1 MKGGPSMKLFI
12 GLDVSSQKLDTCFL
26 TDSKEI
32 LFEGSLSNDLIGA
45 SEIKQKILEYQET
58 FGFYQIVIG
67 MESTSVYSFHPSMF
81 FYLDEDLKQLPVEV
95 TVENPYRIKQYSRM
109 FDQDK
114 TDKIDAQIIADY
126 LRVDL
131 HTLSP
136 IKEEIY
142 VGLQRLTRSRY
153 QLVTQMVE
161 AKQHFLENLTY
172 KCNTL
177 SKELANEDNKTSVFG
192 TTIMNL
198 LTEDI
203 TLDEFSEMPLEEA
216 AELLQ
221 KLGKGRFKNPEQ
233 LVKSVKK
240 AVRSS
245 YRLGKVTK
253 NSIDLVLGIIANE
266 IKFLKKQIKEIEKA
280 IIALLETIPEAQ
292 CLLSVPGL
300 GPVYTAGL
308 IAEIGQIE
316 RFDDQSKLAK
326 YAGLTWTKNQSG
338 NSQSE
343 NTPLNRS
350 GNRYFRYY
358 LIEATNRVRITL
370 PEFKEYY
377 QKKKNE
383 VPKHKHKR
391 ALVLTGRKFVLDRCA
406 TTQRST
412 LSAKEGGDRKI
423 T

>member
-1 MKGGPSMKLFI
+1 MKLFI

-32 LFEGSLSNDLIGA
+32 LFEDSLSNDLIGA
-45 SEIKQKILEYQET
+45 SEIKQKILNYQET
-58 FGFYQIVIG
+58 CDFSRIVIG

-114 TDKIDAQIIADY
+114 TDKIDARIIADY

-233 LVKSVKK
+233 LVKSIKK

-245 YRLGKVTK
+245 YRVGKVTK

-280 IIALLETIPEAQ
+280 ITALLETIPEAQ

-391 ALVLTGRKFVLDRCA
+391 ALVLTGRKFVRLIDVLLRNGQLYQP
-406 TTQRST
+406 T
-412 LSAKEGGDRKI
+412 KVVIEK
-423 T
+423 

>member
-1 MKGGPSMKLFI
+1 MKLFI

-32 LFEGSLSNDLIGA
+32 LFEDSLSNDLIGA
-45 SEIKQKILEYQET
+45 SEIKQRILKYQET
-58 FGFYQIVIG
+58 CGFSRIVIG

-114 TDKIDAQIIADY
+114 TDKIDARIIADY

-233 LVKSVKK
+233 LVKSIKK

-280 IIALLETIPEAQ
+280 ITALLETIPEAQ

-391 ALVLTGRKFVLDRCA
+391 ALVLTGRKFV
-406 TTQRST
+406 
-412 LSAKEGGDRKI
+412 
-423 T
+423 

>member
-45 SEIKQKILEYQET
+45 SEVKQKILEYQET

-233 LVKSVKK
+233 LVKSIKK

-358 LIEATNRVRITL
+358 LIEDTNRVRITL

-391 ALVLTGRKFVLDRCA
+391 ALVLTGRKFVRLIDVLLRNG
-406 TTQRST
+406 Q
-412 LSAKEGGDRKI
+412 LYQPKKGVIEK
-423 T
+423 

>member
-1 MKGGPSMKLFI
+1 MKLFI

-32 LFEGSLSNDLIGA
+32 LFEDSLSNDLIGA
-45 SEIKQKILEYQET
+45 SEIKQKILNYQET
-58 FGFYQIVIG
+58 CDFSRIVIG

-114 TDKIDAQIIADY
+114 TDKIDARIIADY

-233 LVKSVKK
+233 LVKSIKK

-280 IIALLETIPEAQ
+280 ITALLETIPEAQ

-326 YAGLTWTKNQSG
+326 YAGLTWTKNQSR

-391 ALVLTGRKFVLDRCA
+391 ALVLTGRKFVRLIDVLLRNGQLYQP
-406 TTQRST
+406 T
-412 LSAKEGGDRKI
+412 KVVIEK
-423 T
+423 

>member
-1 MKGGPSMKLFI
+1 MKLFI

-45 SEIKQKILEYQET
+45 SEIKQKLLEYDET
-58 FGFYQIVIG
+58 YGFKRIIIG

-81 FYLDEDLKQLPVEV
+81 FYLDEDLKKLPVDV
-95 TVENPYRIKQYSRM
+95 TVENPYRIKQYSKM

-114 TDKIDAQIIADY
+114 TDKIDARVIADY

-136 IKEEIY
+136 MKEEVY

-161 AKQHFLENLTY
+161 AKQHFLDNLSY

-177 SKELANEDNKTSVFG
+177 SKELAIETNATSVFG
-192 TTIMNL
+192 STIMNL

-203 TLDEFSEMPLEEA
+203 TLDEFAEMPLEEA
-216 AELLQ
+216 AAFLQ
-221 KLGKGRFKNPEQ
+221 KLGRGRFKNPDQ
-233 LVKSVKK
+233 LAKSIKK

-245 YRLGKVTK
+245 YRLGKVAK
-253 NSIDLVLGIIANE
+253 ESVDLVLGIIANE
-266 IKFLKKQIKEIEKA
+266 IKFLKQQIKEIEKA
-280 IIALLETIPEAQ
+280 IISLLEVIPEAQ

-300 GPVYTAGL
+300 GPIYTAGL
-308 IAEIGQIE
+308 LAEIGQID
-316 RFDDQSKLAK
+316 RFIDQSKLAK
-326 YAGLTWTKNQSG
+326 YAGLTWTKKQSG
-338 NSQSE
+338 NAQSE
-343 NTPLNRS
+343 NTPLSRS

-377 QKKKNE
+377 QKKKRE
-383 VPKHKHKR
+383 VPKHQHKR
-391 ALVLTGRKFVLDRCA
+391 ALVLTGRKFVRLIDVLLRNGQLYQP
-406 TTQRST
+406 T
-412 LSAKEGGDRKI
+412 KVVIEK
-423 T
+423 

>member
-1 MKGGPSMKLFI
+1 MKLFI

-32 LFEGSLSNDLIGA
+32 LFEDSLSNDLIGA
-45 SEIKQKILEYQET
+45 SEIKQRILKYQET
-58 FGFYQIVIG
+58 CGFSRIVIG

-81 FYLDEDLKQLPVEV
+81 FYLDDDLKQLPVEV

-114 TDKIDAQIIADY
+114 TDKIDARIIADY

-233 LVKSVKK
+233 LVKSIKK

-280 IIALLETIPEAQ
+280 ITALLETIPEAQ

-391 ALVLTGRKFVLDRCA
+391 ALVLTGRKFVRLIDVLLRNGQLYQP
-406 TTQRST
+406 T
-412 LSAKEGGDRKI
+412 KVVIEK
-423 T
+423 

>member
-1 MKGGPSMKLFI
+1 MKLFI

-45 SEIKQKILEYQET
+45 SEIKQKLLEYDET
-58 FGFYQIVIG
+58 YGFKRIIIG

-81 FYLDEDLKQLPVEV
+81 FYLDEDLKKLPVDV
-95 TVENPYRIKQYSRM
+95 TVENPYRIKQYSKM

-114 TDKIDAQIIADY
+114 TDKIDARAIADY

-136 IKEEIY
+136 MKEEVY

-161 AKQHFLENLTY
+161 AKQHFLDNLSY

-177 SKELANEDNKTSVFG
+177 SKELAIETNATSIFG
-192 TTIMNL
+192 STIMNL

-203 TLDEFSEMPLEEA
+203 TLDEFAEMPLEEA
-216 AELLQ
+216 AAFLQ
-221 KLGKGRFKNPEQ
+221 KLGRGRFKNPDQ
-233 LVKSVKK
+233 LAKSIKK

-245 YRLGKVTK
+245 YRLGKVAK
-253 NSIDLVLGIIANE
+253 ESVDLVLGIIANE
-266 IKFLKKQIKEIEKA
+266 IKFLKQQIKEIEKA
-280 IIALLETIPEAQ
+280 IISLLEVIPEAQ

-300 GPVYTAGL
+300 GPIYTAGL
-308 IAEIGQIE
+308 LAEIGQID
-316 RFDDQSKLAK
+316 RFSDQAKLAK
-326 YAGLTWTKNQSG
+326 YAGLTWTKKQSG
-338 NSQSE
+338 NAQSE
-343 NTPLNRS
+343 NTPLSRS

-358 LIEATNRVRITL
+358 LIEATNRVRIAL

-377 QKKKNE
+377 QKKKRE
-383 VPKHKHKR
+383 VPKHQHKR
-391 ALVLTGRKFVLDRCA
+391 ALVLTGRKFVRLIDVLLRNGRLYQP
-406 TTQRST
+406 T
-412 LSAKEGGDRKI
+412 KVVIEK
-423 T
+423 

>member
-1 MKGGPSMKLFI
+1 MKLFI

-45 SEIKQKILEYQET
+45 SEVKQKILEYQET

-233 LVKSVKK
+233 LVKSIKK

-391 ALVLTGRKFVLDRCA
+391 ALVLTGRKFVRLIDVLLRNG
-406 TTQRST
+406 Q
-412 LSAKEGGDRKI
+412 LYQPKKGVIEK
-423 T
+423 

>member
-45 SEIKQKILEYQET
+45 SEVKQKILEYQET

-233 LVKSVKK
+233 LVKSIKK

>member
-1 MKGGPSMKLFI
+1 MKLFI

-32 LFEGSLSNDLIGA
+32 LFEDSLSNDLIGA
-45 SEIKQKILEYQET
+45 SEIKQRILKYQET
-58 FGFYQIVIG
+58 CGFSRIVIS

-114 TDKIDAQIIADY
+114 TDKIDARIIADY

-216 AELLQ
+216 TELLQ

-233 LVKSVKK
+233 LVKSIKK

-280 IIALLETIPEAQ
+280 ITALLETIPEAQ

-391 ALVLTGRKFVLDRCA
+391 ALVLTGRKFVRLIDVLLRNGQLYQP
-406 TTQRST
+406 T
-412 LSAKEGGDRKI
+412 KVVIEK
-423 T
+423 

>member
-1 MKGGPSMKLFI
+1 MKLFI

-45 SEIKQKILEYQET
+45 SKIKQKLLDYNET
-58 FGFYQIVIG
+58 YGFKRIIIG

-81 FYLDEDLKQLPVEV
+81 FYLDEDLKKLPVEV
-95 TVENPYRIKQYSRM
+95 TVENPYRIKQYSKM

-114 TDKIDAQIIADY
+114 TDKIDARAIADY

-136 IKEEIY
+136 IKEEVY

-161 AKQHFLENLTY
+161 AKQHFLDNLSY

-177 SKELANEDNKTSVFG
+177 SKELAIEPNATSVFG
-192 TTIMNL
+192 STIMSL

-203 TLDEFSEMPLEEA
+203 TLDEFAELPLEEA
-216 AELLQ
+216 AAFLQ
-221 KLGKGRFKNPEQ
+221 KLGRGRFKNPDQ
-233 LVKSVKK
+233 LAKSIKK
-240 AVRSS
+240 AIRSS
-245 YRLGKVTK
+245 YRLGKVAK
-253 NSIDLVLGIIANE
+253 ESVDLVLGIIANE
-266 IKFLKKQIKEIEKA
+266 IKFLKQQIKEIEKA
-280 IIALLETIPEAQ
+280 IISLLEVIPEAQ

-308 IAEIGQIE
+308 LAEIGQID
-316 RFDDQSKLAK
+316 RFSDQSKLAK
-326 YAGLTWTKNQSG
+326 YAGLTWPKKQSG

-343 NTPLNRS
+343 NTPLSRS

-358 LIEATNRVRITL
+358 LIEATNRVRIAL

-377 QKKKNE
+377 QKKKRE
-383 VPKHKHKR
+383 VPKHQHKR
-391 ALVLTGRKFVLDRCA
+391 ALVLTGRKFVRLIDVLLRNGQLYQP
-406 TTQRST
+406 T
-412 LSAKEGGDRKI
+412 KVVIEK
-423 T
+423 

>member
-45 SEIKQKILEYQET
+45 SEVKQKILEYQET

-233 LVKSVKK
+233 LVKSIKK

-391 ALVLTGRKFVLDRCA
+391 ALVLTGRKFVRLIDVLLRNG
-406 TTQRST
+406 Q
-412 LSAKEGGDRKI
+412 LYQPKKGVIEK
-423 T
+423 

>member
-1 MKGGPSMKLFI
+1 MKLFI

-26 TDSKEI
+26 ADSKEI
-32 LFEGSLSNDLIGA
+32 LFEDSLSNDLIGA
-45 SEIKQKILEYQET
+45 SEIKQKILNYQET
-58 FGFYQIVIG
+58 CDFSRIVIG

-114 TDKIDAQIIADY
+114 TDKIDARIIADY

-233 LVKSVKK
+233 LVKSIKK

-280 IIALLETIPEAQ
+280 ITALLETIPEAQ

-391 ALVLTGRKFVLDRCA
+391 ALVLTGRKFVRLIDVLLRNGQLYQP
-406 TTQRST
+406 T
-412 LSAKEGGDRKI
+412 KVVIEK
-423 T
+423 

>member
-1 MKGGPSMKLFI
+1 MKLFI

-32 LFEGSLSNDLIGA
+32 LFEDSLSNDLIGA
-45 SEIKQKILEYQET
+45 SEIKQRILKYQET
-58 FGFYQIVIG
+58 CGFSRIVIG

-114 TDKIDAQIIADY
+114 TDKIDARIIADY

-233 LVKSVKK
+233 LVKSIKK

-280 IIALLETIPEAQ
+280 ITALLETIPEAQ

-391 ALVLTGRKFVLDRCA
+391 ALVLTGRKFVRL
-406 TTQRST
+406 
-412 LSAKEGGDRKI
+412 I
-423 T
+423 

>member
-1 MKGGPSMKLFI
+1 MKLFI

-26 TDSKEI
+26 LDSKEI
-32 LFEGSLSNDLIGA
+32 LFEGSLSNDLVGA
-45 SEIKQKILEYQET
+45 SEIKQKIIEYHET
-58 FGFYQIVIG
+58 CGFSRIVIG

-81 FYLDEDLKQLPVEV
+81 FYLDEDLQQLPVEV
-95 TVENPYRIKQYSRM
+95 IVENPYRIKQYSKM

-114 TDKIDAQIIADY
+114 TDKIDARIVADY

-131 HTLSP
+131 HTLFP

-161 AKQHFLENLTY
+161 VKQHFLENLTY

-177 SKELANEDNKTSVFG
+177 SKKLTQEDNRTSVFG
-192 TTIMNL
+192 STIMNL

-203 TLDEFSEMPLEEA
+203 TLDEFVEMPLEDA
-216 AELLQ
+216 VELLQ

-233 LVKSVKK
+233 LAKSIKK

-253 NSIDLVLGIIANE
+253 DSIDLVLGIIANE

-280 IIALLETIPEAQ
+280 IMSLLEAIPEAK

-300 GPVYTAGL
+300 GPIYIAGL
-308 IAEIGQIE
+308 IAEIGQID
-316 RFDDQSKLAK
+316 RFDNQSKLAK

-338 NSQSE
+338 NSSSE

-358 LIEATNRVRITL
+358 LIEATNRVRNTL
-370 PEFKEYY
+370 PEFQEYY

-383 VPKHKHKR
+383 VPKHQHKR
-391 ALVLTGRKFVLDRCA
+391 ALVLTGRKFVRLIDVLLCNGQLYQP
-406 TTQRST
+406 T
-412 LSAKEGGDRKI
+412 KMVIEK
-423 T
+423 

>member
-1 MKGGPSMKLFI
+1 MKLFI

-32 LFEGSLSNDLIGA
+32 LFEDSLSNDLIGA
-45 SEIKQKILEYQET
+45 SEIKQRILKYQET
-58 FGFYQIVIG
+58 CGFSRIVIG

-81 FYLDEDLKQLPVEV
+81 FYLDDDLKQLPVEV

-114 TDKIDAQIIADY
+114 TDKIDARIIADY

-233 LVKSVKK
+233 LVKSIKK

-280 IIALLETIPEAQ
+280 ITALLETIPEAQ

-391 ALVLTGRKFVLDRCA
+391 ALVLTGRKFVCLIDVLPVSY
-406 TTQRST
+406 THLT
-412 LSAKEGGDRKI
+412 LPTI
-423 T
+423 LLV

>member
-1 MKGGPSMKLFI
+1 MKLFI

-32 LFEGSLSNDLIGA
+32 LFEDSLSNDLIGA
-45 SEIKQKILEYQET
+45 SEIKQKILNYQET
-58 FGFYQIVIG
+58 CDFSRIVIG

-114 TDKIDAQIIADY
+114 TDKIDARIIADY

-233 LVKSVKK
+233 LVKSIKK

-280 IIALLETIPEAQ
+280 ITALLETIPEAQ

-370 PEFKEYY
+370 LEFKEYY

-391 ALVLTGRKFVLDRCA
+391 ALVLTGRKFVRLIDVLLRNGQLYQP
-406 TTQRST
+406 T
-412 LSAKEGGDRKI
+412 KVVIEK
-423 T
+423 

>member
-1 MKGGPSMKLFI
+1 MKLFI

-45 SEIKQKILEYQET
+45 SEIKQKLLEYDET
-58 FGFYQIVIG
+58 YGFKRIIIG

-81 FYLDEDLKQLPVEV
+81 FYLDEDLKKLPVDV
-95 TVENPYRIKQYSRM
+95 TVENPYRIKQYSKM

-114 TDKIDAQIIADY
+114 TDKIDARAIADY

-136 IKEEIY
+136 MKEEVY

-161 AKQHFLENLTY
+161 AKQHFLDNLSY

-177 SKELANEDNKTSVFG
+177 SKELAIETNATSVFG
-192 TTIMNL
+192 STIMNL

-203 TLDEFSEMPLEEA
+203 TLDEFAGMPLEEA
-216 AELLQ
+216 AAFLQ
-221 KLGKGRFKNPEQ
+221 KLGRGRFKNPDQ
-233 LVKSVKK
+233 LAKSIKK

-245 YRLGKVTK
+245 YRLGKVAK
-253 NSIDLVLGIIANE
+253 ESVDLVLGIIANE
-266 IKFLKKQIKEIEKA
+266 IKFLKQQIKEIEKA
-280 IIALLETIPEAQ
+280 IISLLEVIPEAQ

-300 GPVYTAGL
+300 GPIYTAGL
-308 IAEIGQIE
+308 LAEIGQID
-316 RFDDQSKLAK
+316 RFSDQSKLAK
-326 YAGLTWTKNQSG
+326 YAGLTWTKKQSG
-338 NSQSE
+338 NAQSE
-343 NTPLNRS
+343 NTPLSRS

-358 LIEATNRVRITL
+358 LIEATNRVRIAL

-377 QKKKNE
+377 QKKKRE
-383 VPKHKHKR
+383 VPKHQHKR
-391 ALVLTGRKFVLDRCA
+391 ALVLTGRKFVRLIDVLLRNGQLYQP
-406 TTQRST
+406 T
-412 LSAKEGGDRKI
+412 KVVIEK
-423 T
+423 

>member
-1 MKGGPSMKLFI
+1 MKLFI

-32 LFEGSLSNDLIGA
+32 LFEDSLSNDLIGA
-45 SEIKQKILEYQET
+45 SEIKQKILNYQET
-58 FGFYQIVIG
+58 CDFSRIVIG

-114 TDKIDAQIIADY
+114 TDKIDARIIADY

-142 VGLQRLTRSRY
+142 VGLHRLTRSRY

-233 LVKSVKK
+233 LVKSIKK

-280 IIALLETIPEAQ
+280 ITALLETIPEAQ

-391 ALVLTGRKFVLDRCA
+391 ALVLTGRKFVRLIDVLLRNGQLYQP
-406 TTQRST
+406 T
-412 LSAKEGGDRKI
+412 KVVIEK
-423 T
+423 

>member
-1 MKGGPSMKLFI
+1 MKLFI

-32 LFEGSLSNDLIGA
+32 LFEDSLSNDLIGA
-45 SEIKQKILEYQET
+45 SEIKQKILNYQET
-58 FGFYQIVIG
+58 CDFSRIVIG

-114 TDKIDAQIIADY
+114 TDKIDARIIADY

-233 LVKSVKK
+233 LVKSIKK

-280 IIALLETIPEAQ
+280 ITALLETIPEAQ

-316 RFDDQSKLAK
+316 RFDNQSKLAK

-391 ALVLTGRKFVLDRCA
+391 ALVLTGRKFVRLIDVLLRNGQLYQP
-406 TTQRST
+406 T
-412 LSAKEGGDRKI
+412 KVVIEK
-423 T
+423 

>member
-1 MKGGPSMKLFI
+1 MKLFI
-12 GLDVSSQKLDTCFL
+12 GLDVSSQKLDACFL

-45 SEIKQKILEYQET
+45 SEIKQKLLDYNET
-58 FGFYQIVIG
+58 YGFKRIIIG

-81 FYLDEDLKQLPVEV
+81 FYLDKDLKKLPVDV
-95 TVENPYRIKQYSRM
+95 TVENPYRIKQYSKM

-114 TDKIDAQIIADY
+114 TDKIDARSIADY

-136 IKEEIY
+136 MKEEVY

-161 AKQHFLENLTY
+161 AKQHFLDNLSY

-177 SKELANEDNKTSVFG
+177 SKELAIETNATSVFG
-192 TTIMNL
+192 STIMSL

-203 TLDEFSEMPLEEA
+203 TLDEFAEMPVEEA
-216 AELLQ
+216 AAFLQ
-221 KLGKGRFKNPEQ
+221 KLGRGRFKNPDQ
-233 LVKSVKK
+233 LAKNIKR
-240 AVRSS
+240 AIRSS
-245 YRLGKVTK
+245 YRLGKVAK
-253 NSIDLVLGIIANE
+253 ESVDLVLGIIANE
-266 IKFLKKQIKEIEKA
+266 IKFLKQQIKEIEKA
-280 IIALLETIPEAQ
+280 IISLLEVIPEAQ

-308 IAEIGQIE
+308 LAEIGQID
-316 RFDDQSKLAK
+316 RFSDQSKLAK
-326 YAGLTWTKNQSG
+326 YAGLTWTKKQSG
-338 NSQSE
+338 NAQSE
-343 NTPLNRS
+343 NTPLSRS

-358 LIEATNRVRITL
+358 LIEATNRVRIAL

-377 QKKKNE
+377 QKKKKE
-383 VPKHKHKR
+383 VPKHQHKR
-391 ALVLTGRKFVLDRCA
+391 ALVLTGRKFIRLIDVLLRNGQLYQP
-406 TTQRST
+406 T
-412 LSAKEGGDRKI
+412 KVVVEK
-423 T
+423 

>member
-1 MKGGPSMKLFI
+1 MKLFI

-32 LFEGSLSNDLIGA
+32 LFEDSLSNDLIGA
-45 SEIKQKILEYQET
+45 SEIKQKILNYQET
-58 FGFYQIVIG
+58 CDFSRIVIG

-114 TDKIDAQIIADY
+114 TDKIDARIIADY

-233 LVKSVKK
+233 LVKSIKK

-280 IIALLETIPEAQ
+280 ITALLETIPEAQ

-358 LIEATNRVRITL
+358 LIEATNRVRITI

-391 ALVLTGRKFVLDRCA
+391 ALVLTGRKFVRLIDVLLRNGQLYQP
-406 TTQRST
+406 T
-412 LSAKEGGDRKI
+412 KVVIEK
-423 T
+423 

>member
-1 MKGGPSMKLFI
+1 
-12 GLDVSSQKLDTCFL
+12 
-26 TDSKEI
+26 
-32 LFEGSLSNDLIGA
+32 
-45 SEIKQKILEYQET
+45 
-58 FGFYQIVIG
+58 
-67 MESTSVYSFHPSMF
+67 
-81 FYLDEDLKQLPVEV
+81 
-95 TVENPYRIKQYSRM
+95 
-109 FDQDK
+109 
-114 TDKIDAQIIADY
+114 
-126 LRVDL
+126 
-131 HTLSP
+131 
-136 IKEEIY
+136 
-142 VGLQRLTRSRY
+142 
-153 QLVTQMVE
+153 
-161 AKQHFLENLTY
+161 
-172 KCNTL
+172 
-177 SKELANEDNKTSVFG
+177 
-192 TTIMNL
+192 
-198 LTEDI
+198 
-203 TLDEFSEMPLEEA
+203 MPLEEA

-233 LVKSVKK
+233 LVKSIKK

-280 IIALLETIPEAQ
+280 ITALLETIPEAQ

-391 ALVLTGRKFVLDRCA
+391 ALVLTGRKFVRLIDVLLRNGQLYQP
-406 TTQRST
+406 T
-412 LSAKEGGDRKI
+412 KVVIEK
-423 T
+423 

>member
-1 MKGGPSMKLFI
+1 MKLFI

-45 SEIKQKILEYQET
+45 SEVKQKILEYQET

-233 LVKSVKK
+233 LVKSIKK

-358 LIEATNRVRITL
+358 LIEDTNRVRITL

-391 ALVLTGRKFVLDRCA
+391 ALVLTGRKFVRLIDVLLRNG
-406 TTQRST
+406 Q
-412 LSAKEGGDRKI
+412 LYQPKKG
-423 T
+423 

>member
-412 LSAKEGGDRKI
+412 LSAKEGDDRKI

>member
-1 MKGGPSMKLFI
+1 MKLFI

-32 LFEGSLSNDLIGA
+32 LFEDSLSNDLIGA
-45 SEIKQKILEYQET
+45 SEIKQKILNYQET
-58 FGFYQIVIG
+58 CDFSRIVIG

-114 TDKIDAQIIADY
+114 TDKIDARIIADY

-233 LVKSVKK
+233 LVKSIKK

-280 IIALLETIPEAQ
+280 ITALLETIPEAQ

-350 GNRYFRYY
+350 GNRYFCYY

-391 ALVLTGRKFVLDRCA
+391 ALVLTGRKFVRLIDVLLRNGQLYQP
-406 TTQRST
+406 T
-412 LSAKEGGDRKI
+412 KVVIEK
-423 T
+423 

>member
-1 MKGGPSMKLFI
+1 MKLFI

-391 ALVLTGRKFVLDRCA
+391 ALVLTGRKFV
-406 TTQRST
+406 
-412 LSAKEGGDRKI
+412 
-423 T
+423 

>member
-1 MKGGPSMKLFI
+1 MKLFI

-32 LFEGSLSNDLIGA
+32 LFEDSLSNDLIGA
-45 SEIKQKILEYQET
+45 SEIKQKILNYQET
-58 FGFYQIVIG
+58 CDFSRIVIG

-114 TDKIDAQIIADY
+114 TDKIDARIIADY

-233 LVKSVKK
+233 LVKSIKK

-280 IIALLETIPEAQ
+280 ITALLETIPEAQ

-391 ALVLTGRKFVLDRCA
+391 ALVLTGRKFVRLIDVLLRNGQLYQP
-406 TTQRST
+406 T
-412 LSAKEGGDRKI
+412 KVVIEK
-423 T
+423 

>member
-1 MKGGPSMKLFI
+1 MKLFI

-233 LVKSVKK
+233 LVKSIKK

-391 ALVLTGRKFVLDRCA
+391 ALVLTGRKFVRLIDVLLRNG
-406 TTQRST
+406 Q
-412 LSAKEGGDRKI
+412 LYQPKKGVIEK
-423 T
+423 

>member
-1 MKGGPSMKLFI
+1 MKLFI

-32 LFEGSLSNDLIGA
+32 LFEDSLSNDLIGA
-45 SEIKQKILEYQET
+45 SEIKQRILKYQET
-58 FGFYQIVIG
+58 CGFSRIVIG

-81 FYLDEDLKQLPVEV
+81 FYLDDDLKQLPVEV

-114 TDKIDAQIIADY
+114 TDKIDARIIADY

-233 LVKSVKK
+233 LVKSIKK

-280 IIALLETIPEAQ
+280 ITALLETIPEAQ

-391 ALVLTGRKFVLDRCA
+391 ALVLTGRKFVCLIDVLLRNGQLYQP
-406 TTQRST
+406 T
-412 LSAKEGGDRKI
+412 KVVIEK
-423 T
+423 

>member
-1 MKGGPSMKLFI
+1 MKLFI

-32 LFEGSLSNDLIGA
+32 LFEDSLSNDLIGA
-45 SEIKQKILEYQET
+45 SEIKQKILNYQET
-58 FGFYQIVIG
+58 CDFSRIVIG

-114 TDKIDAQIIADY
+114 TDKIDARIIADY

-233 LVKSVKK
+233 LVKSIKK

-280 IIALLETIPEAQ
+280 ITALLETIPEAQ

-343 NTPLNRS
+343 NTPLSRS

-391 ALVLTGRKFVLDRCA
+391 ALVLTGRKFVRLIDVLLRNGQLYQP
-406 TTQRST
+406 T
-412 LSAKEGGDRKI
+412 KVVIEK
-423 T
+423 

>member
-1 MKGGPSMKLFI
+1 MKLFI

-32 LFEGSLSNDLIGA
+32 LFEDSLSNDLIGA
-45 SEIKQKILEYQET
+45 SEIKQRILKYQET
-58 FGFYQIVIG
+58 CGFSRIVIG
-67 MESTSVYSFHPSMF
+67 MESTSVYSFHPSIF
-81 FYLDEDLKQLPVEV
+81 FYLDDDLKQLPVEV

-114 TDKIDAQIIADY
+114 TDKIDARIIADY

-233 LVKSVKK
+233 LVKSIKK

-280 IIALLETIPEAQ
+280 ITALLETIPEAQ

-391 ALVLTGRKFVLDRCA
+391 ALVLTGRKFVRLIDVLLRNGQLYQP
-406 TTQRST
+406 T
-412 LSAKEGGDRKI
+412 KVVIEK
-423 T
+423 

>member
-1 MKGGPSMKLFI
+1 MKLFI

>member
-1 MKGGPSMKLFI
+1 MKLFI

-32 LFEGSLSNDLIGA
+32 LFEDSLSNDLIGA
-45 SEIKQKILEYQET
+45 SEIKQKILNYQET
-58 FGFYQIVIG
+58 CDFSRIVIG

-114 TDKIDAQIIADY
+114 TDKIDARIIADY

-233 LVKSVKK
+233 LVKSIKK

-280 IIALLETIPEAQ
+280 ITALLETIPEAQ

-370 PEFKEYY
+370 PEFKEHY

-391 ALVLTGRKFVLDRCA
+391 ALVLTGRKFVRLIDVLLRNGQLYQP
-406 TTQRST
+406 T
-412 LSAKEGGDRKI
+412 KVVIEK
-423 T
+423 

>member
-1 MKGGPSMKLFI
+1 MKLFI

-32 LFEGSLSNDLIGA
+32 LFEDSLSNDLIGA
-45 SEIKQKILEYQET
+45 SEIKQRILKYQET
-58 FGFYQIVIG
+58 CGFSRIVIG

-114 TDKIDAQIIADY
+114 TDKIDARIIADY

-233 LVKSVKK
+233 LVKSIKK

-253 NSIDLVLGIIANE
+253 NSIDIVLGIIANE

-280 IIALLETIPEAQ
+280 ITALLETIPEAQ

-391 ALVLTGRKFVLDRCA
+391 ALVLTGRKFVRLIDVLLRNGQLYQP
-406 TTQRST
+406 T
-412 LSAKEGGDRKI
+412 KVVIEK
-423 T
+423 

>member
-1 MKGGPSMKLFI
+1 MKLFI

-45 SEIKQKILEYQET
+45 SKIKQKVLDYNEAY
-58 FGFYQIVIG
+58 GFKRIIIG

-81 FYLDEDLKQLPVEV
+81 FYLDEDLKKLPVEV
-95 TVENPYRIKQYSRM
+95 TVENPYRIKQYSKM

-114 TDKIDAQIIADY
+114 TDKIDARAIADY

-136 IKEEIY
+136 IKEEVY

-161 AKQHFLENLTY
+161 AKQHFLDNLSY

-177 SKELANEDNKTSVFG
+177 SKELATETNGTSVFG
-192 TTIMNL
+192 STIMSL

-203 TLDEFSEMPLEEA
+203 TLDEFAELPLEEA
-216 AELLQ
+216 AAFLQ
-221 KLGKGRFKNPEQ
+221 KLGRGRFKNPDQ
-233 LVKSVKK
+233 LAKSIKK

-245 YRLGKVTK
+245 YRLGKVAK
-253 NSIDLVLGIIANE
+253 ESVDLVLGIIANE
-266 IKFLKKQIKEIEKA
+266 IKFLKQQIKEIEKA
-280 IIALLETIPEAQ
+280 IISLLEVIPEAQ
-292 CLLSVPGL
+292 CLLSIPGL

-308 IAEIGQIE
+308 LAEIGQID
-316 RFDDQSKLAK
+316 RFSDQTKLAK
-326 YAGLTWTKNQSG
+326 YAGLTWTKKQSG

-343 NTPLNRS
+343 NTPLSRS

-358 LIEATNRVRITL
+358 LIEATNRVRIAL

-377 QKKKNE
+377 QKKKRE
-383 VPKHKHKR
+383 VPKHQHKR
-391 ALVLTGRKFVLDRCA
+391 ALVLTGRKFVRLIDVLLRNGQLYQP
-406 TTQRST
+406 T
-412 LSAKEGGDRKI
+412 KVVIEK
-423 T
+423 